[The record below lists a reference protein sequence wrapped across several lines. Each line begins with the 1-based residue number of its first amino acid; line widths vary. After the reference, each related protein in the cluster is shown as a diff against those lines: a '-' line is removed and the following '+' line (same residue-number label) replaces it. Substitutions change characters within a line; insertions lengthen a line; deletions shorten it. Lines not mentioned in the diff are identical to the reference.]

1 MKRATVA
8 ANTSVLF
15 SKEGDPTQNQQ
26 QRKTGG
32 HPVAKAQLNL
42 AVYFVASSTSAMVCQ
57 KYHGGVGEGCM
68 YCATEGG
75 AMTH

>member
-42 AVYFVASSTSAMVCQ
+42 VVYFVASSTSAVLCQ
-57 KYHGGVGEGCM
+57 KYPGGVGGGCM